1 MTDAADDGT
10 KIATE
15 TARAQARAALADR
28 YPGAQWGLGCLKN
41 ADGPLEAQVFCAAHP
56 EQRLVVKVYAP
67 AEGARA
73 RAQAE
78 RQRAVAMAL
87 PGGAPEVLFLDE
99 ARGVLGMD
107 YADGPVLSALW
118 PVLSGPERLARLE
131 EAGRWL
137 AALHATTA
145 RPHPFRPKGQIAWLN
160 RLLDWHAEGT
170 RAFPD
175 PEAFQTE
182 VAGLETMAREVRGT
196 PARRAVTHRD
206 LHLSNIVATKGG
218 LVGLDFENAKE
229 DEPLR
234 DLVWLLVDAM
244 VLAPEDD
251 DPAPLAAALARGYGP
266 TGTTPEALLFLQR
279 LFALGIWAATPA
291 APSRRHAARYLA
303 ARRIIG
309 VKAPLL
315 AL

>member
-1 MTDAADDGT
+1 MTNAADDST
-10 KIATE
+10 KITKEA
-15 TARAQARAALADR
+15 ARAQARAALAHR
-28 YPGAQWGLGCLKN
+28 YPGMQWGLGCLKN
-41 ADGPLEAQVFCAAHP
+41 AAGPLEAQVFCAAQP

-78 RQRAVAMAL
+78 RQRAVAAAL

-99 ARGVLGMD
+99 ARGVLAMD

-118 PVLSGPERLARLE
+118 PVLSGRERLARLE

-137 AALHATTA
+137 AAFHGTTA
-145 RPHPFRPKGQIAWLN
+145 RSHPFRPKGQIAWLH
-160 RLLDWHAEGT
+160 RLFDWRAEGT
-170 RAFPD
+170 RAFPEV
-175 PEAFQTE
+175 EAFRSD
-182 VAGLETMAREVRGT
+182 VAGMEIMAREVRGT

-206 LHLSNIVATKGG
+206 LHLSNIVATQGG

-234 DLVWLLVDAM
+234 DLVWLLIDAM

-291 APSRRHAARYLA
+291 APSRRQAARYLA
-303 ARRIIG
+303 ARRIMA
-309 VKAPLL
+309 VKDKLFAP
-315 AL
+315 